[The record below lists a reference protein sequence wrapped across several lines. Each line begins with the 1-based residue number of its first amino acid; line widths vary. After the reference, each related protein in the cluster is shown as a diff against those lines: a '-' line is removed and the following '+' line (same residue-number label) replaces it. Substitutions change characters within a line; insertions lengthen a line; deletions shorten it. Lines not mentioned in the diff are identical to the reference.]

1 METKALLDILVQAGK
16 LKKET
21 RHCFLDERRKE
32 SVADH
37 SWRVALM
44 AFLLEDEFSQ
54 LDIKKVM
61 AMSLIHDLGESFTGD
76 IPTFEKG
83 KQESEIEEEI
93 LRHWIQ
99 TFPEPSRSNWLNLF
113 CEMKEQKT
121 MEAKLYKAL
130 DKLEAILSHD
140 ESDIETW
147 LDLEYDLQ
155 YKYGRKECEFSTYLS
170 ALHDLIDQWT
180 DQKIAQK
187 KVG

>member
-1 METKALLDILVQAGK
+1 MESKALLNILVQAGK

-21 RHCFLDERRKE
+21 RHCFLDSTRKE

-44 AFLLEDEFSQ
+44 AFLLEDEFSH

-61 AMSLIHDLGESFTGD
+61 TMCLIHDLGESFTGD

-83 KQESEIEEEI
+83 KKESKKEEEI
-93 LRHWIQ
+93 LMHWIQ
-99 TFPEPSRSNWLNLF
+99 TFPEPTRSNWIQLF
-113 CEMKEQKT
+113 HEMNEQKT
-121 MEAKLYKAL
+121 QEAKLYKAL

-147 LDLEYDLQ
+147 LDLEYELQ
-155 YKYGRKECEFSTYLS
+155 YQYGRKECEFSEYLS
-170 ALHDLIDQWT
+170 ELHDEIDQWT